1 MNYNVMYATH
11 LDQKIATGTV
21 ERVPNR
27 NGYGEGLLA
36 AGKDNPQIVALAA
49 DLTESTRTHLF
60 AEEFPDRFMQV
71 GVAEQ
76 NMASLASGMAAMGKI
91 PFMASYAIFSPGRN
105 WEQIRTTIAY
115 NDVNVKIIGAHAGVS
130 VGPDGAT
137 HQAIEDIA
145 LMRAMPNM
153 VVIAPCDVHEAKK
166 ATEAA
171 AQYDGPVY
179 IRVARAASPVVTTEE
194 SPFAIGKADHFYTKN
209 EAHDQSVAILT
220 TGTRAYDALQAAKIL
235 EETQSIGASV
245 INIATIS
252 PLDEEAVLSAAM
264 GHDAVVTVE
273 EHQQEGG
280 FGSAIAEY
288 LSREHP
294 TYIERVGVAHTFGQ
308 SGTPEEL
315 LAHYELDSE
324 AIVRASKCVLERLR

>member
-1 MNYNVMYATH
+1 MYASH

-27 NGYGEGLLA
+27 NGYGDGLLEA
-36 AGKDNPQIVALAA
+36 ANNDQRIVALAA

-60 AEEFPDRFMQV
+60 AEAFPDRFIQV

-91 PFMASYAIFSPGRN
+91 PFMASYAMFSPGRN

-115 NDVNVKIIGAHAGVS
+115 NDVNVKIVGAHAGVS

-145 LMRAMPNM
+145 LMRVMPNM
-153 VVIAPCDVHEAKK
+153 VVLAPCDVHEAKK
-166 ATEAA
+166 AILAA

-194 SPFAIGKADHFYTKN
+194 SPFAIGKAEHFYTKN
-209 EAHDQSVAILT
+209 EAHDKSVAILT

-245 INIATIS
+245 INLATIT
-252 PLDEEAVLSAAM
+252 PLDEEAVLAAAV

-273 EHQQEGG
+273 EHQREGG
-280 FGSAIAEY
+280 LGAAVAEY
-288 LSREHP
+288 LSQERP
-294 TYIERVGVAHTFGQ
+294 AYIERVGVAHTFGQ
-308 SGTPEEL
+308 SGTPDEL
-315 LAHYELDSE
+315 IAHYELDSE
-324 AIVRASKCVLERLR
+324 AIVRASKRVLERLQ